1 MRHNNPKVD
10 KDNSVKLFLLAH
22 QDDEVFLLPFIADS
36 EEKLFIYLTNGSS
49 KSSSI
54 FHQQKRT
61 DEAHE
66 TFKEILMPLNAS
78 VIWWGN
84 QNGVSEG
91 ELHKFANS
99 NTIRNLI
106 ESISHY
112 GTKVSKIYTTTFEG
126 AHQDHDSAAV
136 IARAIRKILH
146 ADVIEV
152 STYPQKF
159 KKVYSF
165 SVMTPKY
172 KSINFNFERLR
183 ILRLTARLILKY
195 RTQWKTWLGLSPA
208 IFFSYLFMPFY
219 VAEPQVVQV
228 LDKCFY
234 DFRKRAKQEEVVLFL
249 ENLEFKS

>member
-1 MRHNNPKVD
+1 MD
-10 KDNSVKLFLLAH
+10 KDKSVKLFLLAH

-36 EEKLFIYLTNGSS
+36 EKKLFIYLTNGSS
-49 KSSSI
+49 NSSSV

-61 DEAHE
+61 NEAHE
-66 TFKEILMPLNAS
+66 TFKEILMPLNAN

-99 NTIRNLI
+99 NTIRSLI
-106 ESISHY
+106 ESISHH

-136 IARAIRKILH
+136 IARIIRKSLG

-159 KKVYSF
+159 KAVYSF
-165 SVMTPKY
+165 SVMSPKY
-172 KSINFNFERLR
+172 KSINFDFDRLK
-183 ILRLTARLILKY
+183 ILRLAARLILSY
-195 RTQWKTWLGLSPA
+195 RTQWKTWLGLTPA
-208 IFFSYLFMPFY
+208 IVFSYLFTPFY

-234 DFRKRAKQEEVVLFL
+234 HFRSRAKQEEVILFL
-249 ENLEFKS
+249 ENLEAKS

>member
-1 MRHNNPKVD
+1 M
-10 KDNSVKLFLLAH
+10 KLFLLAH

-36 EEKLFIYLTNGSS
+36 EKKLFIYLTNGSS
-49 KSSSI
+49 NSSSI
-54 FHQQKRT
+54 SHQQKRT
-61 DEAHE
+61 NEARE
-66 TFKEILMPLNAS
+66 TFKEILMPLNAK

-91 ELHKFANS
+91 DLHKFANS
-99 NTIRNLI
+99 NTIRSLL

-136 IARAIRKILH
+136 IARIIRENL
-146 ADVIEV
+146 DCDLIEV

-159 KKVYSF
+159 KRVYSF

-172 KSINFNFERLR
+172 KSINFDFERLK
-183 ILRLTARLILKY
+183 ILRLAARLILNY

-208 IFFSYLFMPFY
+208 VLFSYLFMPFY

-234 DFRKRAKQEEVVLFL
+234 DFRNRAKQEDVLCFL